1 MSRSDDGTITAQPP
15 ADRLMLRSNKIRV
28 EIVHGPDAGSVI
40 ELPGPEARVGSDPGC
55 DLQLKDRKVSRQHLV
70 LRIERDRIR
79 VIDPGSRNG
88 TTVDGVQV
96 RDAYARP
103 DSTIAIGG
111 SALRLRM
118 LSTIVELPISTR
130 DRFGGLLGT
139 SVAMRRLFAVLERV
153 APTDTTLLIEGESG
167 TGKELAARGV
177 HEASTRADGP
187 FVVFDCSTAS
197 STLLESELFGHKK
210 GAFTGALDDRV
221 GMFEEADGGTLFL
234 DELGEL
240 PPDLQPK
247 LLRVL
252 ESGEV
257 RRVGSN
263 KPRRV
268 DVRVIAATNRSLP
281 RAVDLGAFRED
292 LYYRLAVVPI
302 RLPPLR
308 ERPEDIP
315 LLVRHLEQQLASR
328 IPGAAPLPDHVV
340 SLFGEQSWHGNVREL
355 RNAVARALALGVP
368 APAGSEAQPPS
379 GSGDSG
385 GLDVR
390 LDEPLLAGRSRVARE
405 YERAYMEL
413 ALKQTGGNVSQAAEL
428 AGIGRKFAYTLIQ
441 RFGLRE
447 SVEGSSEPV

>member
-1 MSRSDDGTITAQPP
+1 MPRSDDGTLTAQPS
-15 ADRLMLRSNKIRV
+15 ADRLTLRSNKIRV
-28 EIVHGPDAGSVI
+28 EVVQGPDAGAVI
-40 ELPGPEARVGSDPGC
+40 ELPGPEARIGSDPGC
-55 DLQLKDRKVSRQHLV
+55 DLQLKDRMVSRLHLV

-88 TTVDGVQV
+88 TTVDGVQI

-103 DSTIAIGG
+103 DASILIGS

-130 DRFGGLLGT
+130 DHFGGLLGR
-139 SVAMRRLFAVLERV
+139 SVAMRRIFAVLERV

-177 HEASTRADGP
+177 HEASGRAGGP

-197 STLLESELFGHKK
+197 SALLESELFGHKK
-210 GAFTGALDDRV
+210 GAFTGALEDRV

-257 RRVGSN
+257 RRVGLN

-268 DVRVIAATNRSLP
+268 DVRVVAATNRSLA
-281 RAVDLGAFRED
+281 RAVELGAFRED

-315 LLVRHLEQQLASR
+315 LLVHHLEQQLASR
-328 IPGAAPLPDHVV
+328 IPGAAPLPERVV
-340 SLFGEQSWHGNVREL
+340 DLFAEQSWPGNVREL
-355 RNAVARALALGVP
+355 RNAVARALALGAPVP
-368 APAGSEAQPPS
+368 AGQGPRSPS
-379 GSGDSG
+379 GAG
-385 GLDVR
+385 GLEVR
-390 LDEPLLAGRSRVARE
+390 LDEPLLAGRTRVARD
-405 YERAYMEL
+405 YEKAYMEL
-413 ALKQTGGNVSQAAEL
+413 AL
-428 AGIGRKFAYTLIQ
+428 
-441 RFGLRE
+441 
-447 SVEGSSEPV
+447 

>member
-1 MSRSDDGTITAQPP
+1 MPRSDDGTITAQPP
-15 ADRLMLRSNKIRV
+15 ADRLTLRSNKIRV
-28 EIVHGPDAGSVI
+28 EVVQGPDAGAVV

-55 DLQLKDRKVSRQHLV
+55 DLQLKDRKVSRLHLV

-103 DSTIAIGG
+103 DSSIMIGS

-118 LSTIVELPISTR
+118 LSTIVELPLSTR
-130 DRFGGLLGT
+130 DRFGGLLGS
-139 SVAMRRLFAVLERV
+139 SVAMRRIFAVLERV

-177 HEASTRADGP
+177 HEASTRAGGP

-197 STLLESELFGHKK
+197 SSLLESELFGHKK
-210 GAFTGALDDRV
+210 GAFTGALEDRV

-268 DVRVIAATNRSLP
+268 DIRVVAATNRSLP
-281 RAVDLGAFRED
+281 RAVELGAFRED

-328 IPGAAPLPDHVV
+328 IPAAAPLPEHVV
-340 SLFGEQSWHGNVREL
+340 NLFAEQSWPGNVREL
-355 RNAVARALALGVP
+355 RNAVARALALGAP
-368 APAGSEAQPPS
+368 EPAGSKPQSPS
-379 GSGDSG
+379 ESGR
-385 GLDVR
+385 LDVR
-390 LDEPLLAGRSRVARE
+390 IDEPLLVGRTRIARE
-405 YERAYMEL
+405 YEKLYMEL

-428 AGIGRKFAYTLIQ
+428 AGIGRKFAYTLIH
-441 RFGLRE
+441 RFGLRG
-447 SVEGSSEPV
+447 SVEGPSDPV

>member
-1 MSRSDDGTITAQPP
+1 MPRSDDGTLTAQAP
-15 ADRLMLRSNKIRV
+15 ADRLTLRSNKIRV
-28 EIVHGPDAGSVI
+28 EIVQGPDAGAVV

-55 DLQLKDRKVSRQHLV
+55 DLQLKDRMVSRLHLV

-103 DSTIAIGG
+103 DASILIGS

-130 DRFGGLLGT
+130 DHFGGLLGR
-139 SVAMRRLFAVLERV
+139 SVAMRRIFAVLERV
-153 APTDTTLLIEGESG
+153 APTDTTLLIDGESG

-177 HEASTRADGP
+177 HEASGRAGGP

-197 STLLESELFGHKK
+197 SALLESELFGHKK
-210 GAFTGALDDRV
+210 GAFTGALEDRV

-257 RRVGSN
+257 RRVGLN

-268 DVRVIAATNRSLP
+268 DVRVVAATNRSLA
-281 RAVDLGAFRED
+281 RAVELGAFRED

-328 IPGAAPLPDHVV
+328 IPGAAPLPEHVV
-340 SLFGEQSWHGNVREL
+340 NLFAEQSWPGNVREL
-355 RNAVARALALGVP
+355 RNAVARALALGAP
-368 APAGSEAQPPS
+368 EPAGQGPRSPS
-379 GSGDSG
+379 GAG

-405 YERAYMEL
+405 YEKAYMDL

-428 AGIGRKFAYTLIQ
+428 AGIGRKFAYTLIH
-441 RFGLRE
+441 RFGLRG
-447 SVEGSSEPV
+447 SDEGPSDPG

>member
-1 MSRSDDGTITAQPP
+1 MPRSDDGTLTAQAP
-15 ADRLMLRSNKIRV
+15 ADRLTLRSNKIRV
-28 EIVHGPDAGSVI
+28 EIVQGPDAGAVV
-40 ELPGPEARVGSDPGC
+40 ELPGPDARVGSDPGC
-55 DLQLKDRKVSRQHLV
+55 DLQLKDRMVSRLHLV

-103 DSTIAIGG
+103 DASILIGS

-118 LSTIVELPISTR
+118 LSTIVELPLSTR
-130 DRFGGLLGT
+130 DRFGGLLGR
-139 SVAMRRLFAVLERV
+139 SVAMRRIFAVLERV

-177 HEASTRADGP
+177 HEASGRAGGP

-197 STLLESELFGHKK
+197 SSLLESELFGHKK
-210 GAFTGALDDRV
+210 GAFTGALEDRV

-257 RRVGSN
+257 RRVGLN

-268 DVRVIAATNRSLP
+268 DVRVVAATNRSLA
-281 RAVDLGAFRED
+281 RAVELGAFRED

-315 LLVRHLEQQLASR
+315 LLVRHLERQLASR
-328 IPGAAPLPDHVV
+328 IPGAAPLPEHVV
-340 SLFGEQSWHGNVREL
+340 NLFAEQSWPGNVREL
-355 RNAVARALALGVP
+355 RNAVARALALGAP
-368 APAGSEAQPPS
+368 EPAGQAPRSPS
-379 GSGDSG
+379 GAG

-390 LDEPLLAGRSRVARE
+390 LDEPLLAGRSRVARD
-405 YERAYMEL
+405 YEKAYMEL

-428 AGIGRKFAYTLIQ
+428 AGIGRKFAYTLIH
-441 RFGLRE
+441 RFGLRG
-447 SVEGSSEPV
+447 SDEGPSEPE